1 MPRHWRFAPYDEAA
15 VRDLC
20 RDVRI
25 SPLTAQVLLARGY
38 GTASDAGRFLN
49 APLTDLHDP
58 DELPGVPQAA
68 DRIVA
73 AVREGRRITIYG
85 DYDVD
90 GVTATSLLWHCLKE
104 SRVESRESRA
114 READSSSDSQP
125 STLNSQPSYYIPCRF
140 EEGYGLNAEAIRTL
154 HEEDPR
160 QLVVTVDCG
169 ITAVAEAKL
178 ARELGLEL
186 IITDHHQIGDELP
199 DAACLVHPRLPGSRY
214 PFGDLCGAGVA
225 FKLAWAIC
233 KRLGDGRK
241 ATSRMREFLK
251 RAVGLAAIGTVA
263 DVVPLHGENRILVRY
278 GLEELKQ
285 RAAAG
290 LRALL
295 QVSGIEPNTSLQA
308 DDDIGFKIGPRLN
321 AAGRLGQ
328 ARLAVEL
335 LTTDNAERAMTLAKY
350 LDELNKNRR
359 TVETRMVKRAK
370 SLVADNPAW
379 NDHRALV
386 LAHHDWHPG
395 VMGIVANRIAEH
407 FEKPTVLIA
416 LAADSEIGQGSAR
429 SFAGCNLHGAL
440 SACAGHLVSFGGHRA
455 AAGLKIRIDAI
466 DGFREE
472 FSRCVAAGHI
482 PTDEDLELNI
492 DAEVRLADV
501 TRNSVRDLDRL
512 GPFGQGNARPL
523 FAATRVELAGPPQRM
538 GDGGN
543 HLNLRLRQYGAT
555 LRAVAFGRGDWAD
568 ELARHG
574 GPIDVCFAPVVNR
587 FRGEERVELM
597 LKDWQAAK

>member
-104 SRVESRESRA
+104 SAESGRRKAEGGQTP
-114 READSSSDSQP
+114 SSPDSQL
-125 STLNSQPSYYIPCRF
+125 STLNSQLLHHSPLTTHHSPPSYYIPCRF

-160 QLVVTVDCG
+160 QLVVSVDCG

-241 ATSRMREFLK
+241 ATPRMREFLK

-321 AAGRLGQ
+321 AAGWLG
-328 ARLAVEL
+328 
-335 LTTDNAERAMTLAKY
+335 
-350 LDELNKNRR
+350 
-359 TVETRMVKRAK
+359 
-370 SLVADNPAW
+370 
-379 NDHRALV
+379 
-386 LAHHDWHPG
+386 
-395 VMGIVANRIAEH
+395 
-407 FEKPTVLIA
+407 
-416 LAADSEIGQGSAR
+416 
-429 SFAGCNLHGAL
+429 
-440 SACAGHLVSFGGHRA
+440 
-455 AAGLKIRIDAI
+455 
-466 DGFREE
+466 
-472 FSRCVAAGHI
+472 
-482 PTDEDLELNI
+482 
-492 DAEVRLADV
+492 
-501 TRNSVRDLDRL
+501 
-512 GPFGQGNARPL
+512 
-523 FAATRVELAGPPQRM
+523 
-538 GDGGN
+538 
-543 HLNLRLRQYGAT
+543 
-555 LRAVAFGRGDWAD
+555 
-568 ELARHG
+568 
-574 GPIDVCFAPVVNR
+574 
-587 FRGEERVELM
+587 
-597 LKDWQAAK
+597 

>member
-1 MPRHWRFAPYDEAA
+1 MPRRWRFAPYDEAA

-25 SPLTAQVLLARGY
+25 SPLAAQVLLARGY
-38 GTASDAGRFLN
+38 SDAISAGQFLN
-49 APLTDLHDP
+49 SPLTALHDP
-58 DELPGVPQAA
+58 DELPGVSQAA

-73 AVREGRRITIYG
+73 AVREGRRVTIYG

-90 GVTATSLLWHCLKE
+90 GVTATSILWHCLKLE
-104 SRVESRESRA
+104 NANVG
-114 READSSSDSQP
+114 
-125 STLNSQPSYYIPCRF
+125 YYIPCRF
-140 EEGYGLNAEAIRTL
+140 EEGYGLNAEALQSL

-160 QLVVTVDCG
+160 QLVVSVDCG

-186 IITDHHQIGDELP
+186 IITDHHQMDSELP
-199 DAACLVHPRLPGSRY
+199 DAACLVHPRLPGSQY
-214 PFGDLCGAGVA
+214 PFADLCGAGVA

-233 KRLGDGRK
+233 KRLGDGEK
-241 ATSRMREFLK
+241 ATPRMREFLK
-251 RAVGLAAIGTVA
+251 GAVGLAAIGTVA
-263 DVVPLHGENRILVRY
+263 DVVPLHGENRILVRH
-278 GLEELKQ
+278 GLQELRQ
-285 RAAAG
+285 RSAAG

-295 QVSGIEPNTSLQA
+295 QVSGIESDAPLQA
-308 DDDIGFKIGPRLN
+308 DDDIGFKIGPRIN

-370 SLVADNPAW
+370 SLVADNPEW

-407 FEKPTVLIA
+407 FEKPTVMIA
-416 LAADSEIGQGSAR
+416 LAAGSEIGQGSAR
-429 SFAGCNLHGAL
+429 SFAGCDLHGMLA
-440 SACAGHLVSFGGHRA
+440 ACAGHLVSFGGHRA

-466 DGFREE
+466 DGFRTE
-472 FSRCVAAGHI
+472 FVRCVAEAHRV
-482 PTDEDLELNI
+482 TDEDLEWNI
-492 DAEVRLADV
+492 DAEVRFADV
-501 TRNSVRDLDRL
+501 TRNSVLDLDRL
-512 GPFGQGNARPL
+512 GPFGQGNPRPL

-538 GDGGN
+538 GEGGN
-543 HLNLRLRQYGAT
+543 HLNLRLRHYGAT

-568 ELARHG
+568 ELERHN
-574 GPIDVCFAPVVNR
+574 GPIDVCFAPVINR
-587 FRGEERVELM
+587 FRGQERVELM
-597 LKDWQAAK
+597 LKDWQPAK